1 MYIYPLFSG
10 LIKRIENN
18 LKSVISK
25 LYIDR
30 ILSYLY

>member
-10 LIKRIENN
+10 LITRIENN
-18 LKSVISK
+18 LKNMIRK
-25 LYIDR
+25 EYIDR